1 MTQPK
6 DQSGVELGRAI
17 LRAEGGAVRD
27 LADRLDASFDRAVEM
42 IAGGAGRVV
51 VCGIGKAGLVGR
63 KIAATLA
70 STGTPALF
78 LHPGEAF
85 HGDLGCVA
93 RGDVV
98 LVLSNSGE
106 TDEINR
112 LLPSIRQLGATLIA
126 MTRSPQS
133 ALARACDVT
142 LALGEI
148 PEADPLGLAPS
159 TSTTVMLALGDAL
172 ALCVHRRRGFT
183 REQYAFFHPGGDL
196 GRQFLRVRDVM
207 RTGDRNPVVRED
219 ALIQDAMLS
228 ITRARAGAVSVVGA
242 GGRLTGFFTDGDLRR
257 LLQAG
262 GERRLAE
269 PIGAAM
275 TKRPTTVAADA
286 YAAEAAALL
295 RAKKIDELP
304 VVDADGKPAGMLD
317 VQDLLDAGLV

>member
-1 MTQPK
+1 MTQPS
-6 DQSGVELGRAI
+6 QPSHVELGRAI
-17 LRAEGGAVRD
+17 LRAEGDALRA
-27 LADRLDASFDRAVEM
+27 LADRLDAAFDRAVEA
-42 IAGGAGRVV
+42 IVRCPGRVV

-63 KIAATLA
+63 KIAATFA
-70 STGTPALF
+70 STGTPSLF
-78 LHPGEAF
+78 LHPGEAY

-98 LVLSNSGE
+98 LILSNSGE

-112 LLPSIRQLGATLIA
+112 LLPSLRQMGATRVA
-126 MTRSPQS
+126 VTRSAES
-133 ALARACDVT
+133 TLARACDVT

-159 TSTTVMLALGDAL
+159 SSTTAMLALGDAL
-172 ALCVHRRRGFT
+172 AFCLHRRRGFT

-196 GRQFLRVRDVM
+196 GRQFVRVKDVM
-207 RTGDRNPVVRED
+207 RTGERSPVVRED
-219 ALIQDAMLS
+219 APIQEALLA
-228 ITRARAGAVSVVGA
+228 ITRARAGAVSVVDSA
-242 GGRLTGFFTDGDLRR
+242 GRLAGFFTDGDLRR

-275 TKRPTTVAADA
+275 TRRPTTMLADA
-286 YAAEAAALL
+286 FAAEAVALL

-304 VVDADGKPAGMLD
+304 VVEADGRPAGMLD